1 MKINRIPAILIIVI
15 ISLLISF
22 SASTAFSQEWN
33 PKQRPA
39 RLVSQTPDGVF
50 TITNARFGFNG
61 DTTDNPNWRTV
72 TIDSKKVKNVYF
84 VLKPFAPEWIA
95 AHSLFYFELET
106 PMTTEKGEKSSGIY
120 LSIEARLLK
129 GQKYDLFKGNFDN
142 FKIVYT
148 LCSAEDYRQLIKMD
162 SLSGGFIYK
171 LIPYKLNL
179 NQAQKAALLKNTLEW
194 AVKNRDNEFYNT
206 ADNNCT
212 NNLFLL
218 LNKVLPPNNQFPK
231 SVLVK
236 FLPNMKI
243 SIPRLSYKTLK
254 KHGMIAEVMPITF
267 PDIPAG
273 MLQKQL
279 LPPAEVEQ
287 KKKEIF
293 TQIALTQYELIRAIT
308 NLDITKNKLRAI
320 LYDSEAEQVLYLH
333 VPPVELGVAG
343 SCEFTIGPDFSAQL
357 EKCASGTD
365 MAKLVIDAFTAYKA
379 VLSKRV
385 EHGDP
390 DIFKYVSARM
400 AQLKKITKDAA
411 SSNTLK

>member
-1 MKINRIPAILIIVI
+1 MKITRMHAIAMIIM
-15 ISLLISF
+15 ISLLLSF
-22 SASTAFSQEWN
+22 TASTAFSQEWN
-33 PKQRPA
+33 VKQRPA

-50 TITNARFGFNG
+50 AIANVRFGFNG

-72 TIDSKKVKNVYF
+72 TIDTKRVKNVYF
-84 VLKPFAPEWIA
+84 ILKPFAPEWIA

-106 PMTTEKGEKSSGIY
+106 PMVTEKGERSNGIY

-129 GQKYDLFKGNFDN
+129 GQQYDLFKGNFDN

-148 LCSAEDYRQLIKMD
+148 LCSAEDYRQLIKID

-179 NQAQKAALLKNTLEW
+179 IQSQKTALLKNTLEW
-194 AVKNRDNEFYNT
+194 AVKDRENEFYNT
-206 ADNNCT
+206 ASNNCT

-218 LNKVLPPNNQFPK
+218 LNKVMPPGNQFPK

-236 FLPNMKI
+236 FLPNMSI

-254 KHGMIAEVMPITF
+254 KHGMLAEVMPMTL

-279 LPPAEVEQ
+279 LPPAEIEK

-293 TQIALTQYELIRAIT
+293 AQIALTQYELIRALT
-308 NLDITKNKLRAI
+308 NLDINKDKLKAI
-320 LYDSEAEQVLYLH
+320 LYDSEAEQVLYIQ
-333 VPPVELGVAG
+333 VPPVELGVAN
-343 SCEFTIGPDFSAQL
+343 SCEFTIGPDFSVQL

-365 MAKLVIDAFTAYKA
+365 LAKLVIDAFDAYKA
-379 VLSKRV
+379 VLSKRC

-400 AQLKKITKDAA
+400 AQLKKAAKDAA
-411 SSNTLK
+411 SSNSLK